1 MKRLLSFSFSK
12 IYIIV
17 MILINLLVVGGYFSY
32 AMFTVSKERSN
43 AISIVTGNLTYKL
56 LVDDNE
62 GNTLTVEAN
71 TVKDFTITLNN
82 SNNRKARFNFYYI
95 GDLPTN
101 TKVGYIAEEGTNTLP
116 DEKGINLEKIDT
128 TGSSNSYIIRVINN
142 SGNSVTVNLG
152 VSVGLDYNDLSLPEK
167 GHLFEEITHKGEV
180 GTVVL
185 SNISKDNIY
194 NDGIDTFTTG
204 QYPNNYVWYSG
215 KLWRIVSVNNE
226 EKTAK
231 VVTQWDIS
239 TIPYSKDNTVF
250 EGSYMEEWLND
261 QTVDGFLYNLRD
273 VDNFLVTNSKWN
285 ATTDSSSLGNVK
297 RPSDS
302 GTIVTATV
310 GLLNLY
316 EYQES
321 FKGTSNSDGYLNNGL
336 HWWIL
341 TPYSDI
347 SMNEIDNLG
356 NSNSFDK
363 VYAIGVRPS
372 INLKSNVKIVD
383 GNGALDNPYRLEGDN
398 DKDLNGVKL
407 NTRYSGEYVKFGTG
421 NNNLYRIVSH
431 ETTGLTKITNEI
443 SLKNSETFEL
453 TAFGD
458 NIVFSST
465 NTIGSFLNGEYL
477 TSGNY
482 LPSGQ
487 VDMIED
493 STTWYLGTVGD
504 GTSYKL
510 AKYTDE
516 NMTGYAKMT
525 DAKVGL
531 LRIGELMAGQF
542 DGYENNTAYWTITPA
557 ATAAMRRIGQYGS
570 SFNVSPTTT
579 NAIKPTLNLK
589 SNVIITSGDGTKNN
603 PFTLELGSTS

>member
-1 MKRLLSFSFSK
+1 MKKLFLEVSFTK
-12 IYIIV
+12 MYIIV
-17 MILINLLVVGGYFSY
+17 MIIVILLVLGGYFSY
-32 AMFTVSKERSN
+32 AMFTVTKEKNN
-43 AISIVTGNLTYKL
+43 AITIVTGNLIYNLTI
-56 LVDDNE
+56 DDIEN
-62 GNTLTVEAN
+62 NTLTVPSN
-71 TVKDFTITLNN
+71 TVKDFKVELSNP
-82 SNNRKARFNFYYI
+82 NNRKARFNFYYLD
-95 GDLPTN
+95 DLPTN
-101 TKVGYIAEEGTNTLP
+101 IKIGYINKEETNVLP
-116 DEKGINLEKIDT
+116 TEKGINLEKT
-128 TGSSNSYIIRVINN
+128 GTVGSSNTYVIRVINN
-142 SGNSVTVNLG
+142 SGSSVTINLG
-152 VSVGLDYNDLSLPEK
+152 VEVGLDYNDLSLPSN
-167 GHLFEEITHKGEV
+167 GHILEEITHEGEI
-180 GTVVL
+180 GTVAL

-194 NDGIDTFTTG
+194 NDTVDTFTTG
-204 QYPNNYVWYSG
+204 QFPNNYLWYSG

-261 QTVDGFLYNLRD
+261 MTVDGFLYNLRD
-273 VDNFLVTNSKWN
+273 VDNFIVTNSKWN

-356 NSNSFDK
+356 NSNCFDGK
-363 VYAIGVRPS
+363 NALGIRPS

-383 GNGALDNPYRLEGDN
+383 GNGTLDDPYRLEGDN

-407 NTRYSGEYVKFGTG
+407 NTRYSGEYVKFGTD

-431 ETTGLTKITNEI
+431 ETNSLTKITSDI
-443 SLKNSETFEL
+443 SLKDSETFKV
-453 TAFGD
+453 TPFGD
-458 NIVFSST
+458 DIAFSST

-477 TSGNY
+477 TNY
-482 LPSGQ
+482 
-487 VDMIED
+487 VDNNYSAMIVD
-493 STTWYLGTVGD
+493 DTIWYLGGVSEG
-504 GTSYKL
+504 GISYKL

-516 NMTGYAKMT
+516 TGNTLTSNTTNAT
-525 DAKVGL
+525 VGL
-531 LRIGELMAGQF
+531 LRLGELMAGQF
-542 DGYENNTAYWTITPA
+542 DREENNTSYWLITPNNQYV
-557 ATAAMRRIGQYGS
+557 MRRIGQYGS
-570 SFNVSPTTT
+570 SFNVAPTTT
-579 NAIKPTLNLK
+579 NAIKPTLSLK
-589 SNVIITSGDGTKNN
+589 ENVIITGGTGTKLD
-603 PFTLELGSTS
+603 PFIIELG